1 MLKVVAMNP
10 SHDVDDPLLVEVQGE
25 NSAYYR
31 ARIADIF
38 ENEVLLRFE
47 DDWQP
52 ASKFPFNRVRLPPQ
66 STPNDGSSK
75 FAEHEEVEVYSR
87 ASEQESCGWW
97 RAVIKMFKGD
107 FYVVEY
113 LGWETTYTEIVAS
126 DRLRP
131 KSVEPPITKRTFFS
145 FKVTLPDEIQNYYT
159 CLPEDKHADV
169 HNEFKTAIKA
179 AKVEYIK
186 DEAQLKILSRDDAS
200 EKKAALL
207 QDLHFRNVT
216 QRAILQRR
224 TEEAART
231 LEATKL
237 QSSSGFSEEF
247 TVREDLMGLAIGAHG
262 ANIQSARKINGILN
276 VELIEDSCKFRVTGE
291 TQDAVQKA
299 RLMLEYAEESS
310 QIPRSY
316 VGKVIGK
323 NGRFIQEIVDKS
335 GVVRV
340 KIEGDNEPKP
350 SVPREEGSVPFIFVG
365 TKDAIGNAKML
376 LDYHLAGLKQ
386 VEQLRQEKL
395 ELDHQLRS
403 IQGTTVNSASTSS
416 EAGDFHS
423 NSRNGGGRGGRGG
436 RGYRGHGGQR
446 YRNERE
452 GSDSSTRGG
461 SGGPRGGHR
470 GRPYR
475 GRGGSEGGSGSG
487 GGGRRGGMRFERGGG
502 NRGPRNFHDG
512 GHGHEDRV
520 NGHSN
525 DISSTG
531 SSTPSATPNTPSS
544 PPAPTLPV
552 ANTNGNKGDNE
563 SSRVNNRN
571 NSSITVSKGKSASAS
586 TEKKQ
591 KANNVNGNKSAADT
605 PSSTPT
611 TTTPNNPSAVKQK

>member
-1 MLKVVAMNP
+1 MNP

-38 ENEVLLRFE
+38 DNEVLLRFE

-52 ASKFPFNRVRLPPQ
+52 ASKFPFSRVRLPPQ
-66 STPNDGSSK
+66 STTPNDGSSK

-145 FKVTLPDEIQNYYT
+145 FKVTLPEEIQNYYT

-475 GRGGSEGGSGSG
+475 GRGGGSEGGNGSQ
-487 GGGRRGGMRFERGGG
+487 GRRGGMRFERGGG

-512 GHGHEDRV
+512 HGGPEDRV
-520 NGHSN
+520 NGHAN
-525 DISSTG
+525 DLSSTG
-531 SSTPSATPNTPSS
+531 SSTPSATPHTPSS
-544 PPAPTLPV
+544 PPAPTLQPV

-571 NSSITVSKGKSASAS
+571 NSITASKKSASAS
-586 TEKKQ
+586 QPSEKKQ
-591 KANNVNGNKSAADT
+591 KANNVNGNKSAASDT

-611 TTTPNNPSAVKQK
+611 TTPNNPAPSAVKQK

>member
-1 MLKVVAMNP
+1 MKK
-10 SHDVDDPLLVEVQGE
+10 SF
-25 NSAYYR
+25 
-31 ARIADIF
+31 F
-38 ENEVLLRFE
+38 ENL
-47 DDWQP
+47 Q
-52 ASKFPFNRVRLPPQ
+52 
-66 STPNDGSSK
+66 
-75 FAEHEEVEVYSR
+75 
-87 ASEQESCGWW
+87 
-97 RAVIKMFKGD
+97 
-107 FYVVEY
+107 
-113 LGWETTYTEIVAS
+113 
-126 DRLRP
+126 
-131 KSVEPPITKRTFFS
+131 FFS
-145 FKVTLPDEIQNYYT
+145 SNHSGTQSNSTKV
-159 CLPEDKHADV
+159 
-169 HNEFKTAIKA
+169 F
-179 AKVEYIK
+179 
-186 DEAQLKILSRDDAS
+186 SRIC
-200 EKKAALL
+200 
-207 QDLHFRNVT
+207 T
-216 QRAILQRR
+216 I
-224 TEEAART
+224 
-231 LEATKL
+231 
-237 QSSSGFSEEF
+237 F
-247 TVREDLMGLAIGAHG
+247 TI
-262 ANIQSARKINGILN
+262 S
-276 VELIEDSCKFRVTGE
+276 FF
-291 TQDAVQKA
+291 
-299 RLMLEYAEESS
+299 

-436 RGYRGHGGQR
+436 RGYRGHAGGQR

-475 GRGGSEGGSGSG
+475 GSSGS
-487 GGGRRGGMRFERGGG
+487 GGRRGGMRFERGGG
-502 NRGPRNFHDG
+502 NRGPRNFHD
-512 GHGHEDRV
+512 EDRV